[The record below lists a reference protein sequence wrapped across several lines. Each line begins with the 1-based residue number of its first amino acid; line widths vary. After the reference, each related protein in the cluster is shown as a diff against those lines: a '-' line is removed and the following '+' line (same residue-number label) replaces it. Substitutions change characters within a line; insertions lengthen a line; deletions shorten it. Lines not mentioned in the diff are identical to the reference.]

1 MNVVDFVDISRLVA
15 CSEAGAAEGMRG
27 EWGGVHGRGGAR
39 GTECKILTKEDEL
52 VLGQRRSRLC
62 CS

>member
-1 MNVVDFVDISRLVA
+1 MGMLRLVA
-15 CSEAGAAEGMRG
+15 CSEAGAAVGMRG
-27 EWGGVHGRGGAR
+27 EWRGVHGRGGAR
-39 GTECKILTKEDEL
+39 GTGYEIFTKENEL